1 MLRLKGSG
9 ARDQALTTARPL
21 RERGAEP
28 LLPHGWKHA
37 TLPAHRNSQAGS
49 TGPHFSLPPQSASLW
64 QMGLGLVQ
72 TAKSQHRQL
81 WSSISVQASLELHP
95 WGMLQATPGA
105 PHLGSGGPQNC
116 LAGAHAPEAAK
127 AGTRMELRSASTTRR
142 PSPPRSS

>member
-72 TAKSQHRQL
+72 TAKST
-81 WSSISVQASLELHP
+81 IVP
-95 WGMLQATPGA
+95 
-105 PHLGSGGPQNC
+105 
-116 LAGAHAPEAAK
+116 
-127 AGTRMELRSASTTRR
+127 
-142 PSPPRSS
+142 

>member
-64 QMGLGLVQ
+64 QMGFGEVQ

-81 WSSISVQASLELHP
+81 LSSCSVQAP
-95 WGMLQATPGA
+95 TAQPFGRGQATPGT

-116 LAGAHAPEAAK
+116 LAGLQFPGPEAA
-127 AGTRMELRSASTTRR
+127 
-142 PSPPRSS
+142 